1 MWVLGISRSHNGA
14 VALTHNGK
22 IYSAIQAER
31 ISRIKRQPI
40 FLKEDKALVSECVEY
55 CLNQAGIR
63 HADIQ
68 SIAIS
73 TPWGFNQI
81 EDNWLF
87 DYIGG
92 APNDYRGTY
101 YVPHHF
107 SHMEYILHYSNLL
120 PGIVL
125 IVDGSG
131 SLERDRQKFNI
142 SEAPSPEC
150 ISHVHMMGKETVSA
164 YWFNGNDTSL
174 VYRFSPSVASFEK
187 CNLNSNGLLQSIGH
201 YWRWAS
207 NYCFGLHSEAGKV
220 MGLAASGDT
229 AEYANLNILSVNK
242 DGLISLDYEKLHKEF
257 KFPNIFGK
265 DLSGEKHYADVSA
278 MVQRDTEKILMDILT
293 ILKGKYTT
301 NTLYYAGG
309 VALNVVANEKIIRS
323 GLFENVILNGSVE
336 DNGTAIGA
344 ALAASNILMNERVT
358 ETVTDFYGRAYVN
371 NEILTAIEEFSFEF
385 EFVEEDQIYD
395 RVASLLFNNK
405 VVGWFQGRSEFGP
418 RALGNRSI
426 LANPSSPNMKY
437 ILDLH
442 IKHRDRYRPYAPV
455 VLEER
460 AGQYFD
466 IDGESPVMM
475 REGKVLKNNFPAITH
490 VDGSARVQT
499 VTENENEP
507 LYKLIK
513 AFDKV
518 SGFPIIL
525 NTSFNLPGEPIVESP
540 TDALNSFSNGSLEYL
555 CLGNYLVSRSS
566 KSAKS

>member
-1 MWVLGISRSHNGA
+1 
-14 VALTHNGK
+14 
-22 IYSAIQAER
+22 
-31 ISRIKRQPI
+31 
-40 FLKEDKALVSECVEY
+40 
-55 CLNQAGIR
+55 
-63 HADIQ
+63 
-68 SIAIS
+68 
-73 TPWGFNQI
+73 
-81 EDNWLF
+81 
-87 DYIGG
+87 
-92 APNDYRGTY
+92 
-101 YVPHHF
+101 
-107 SHMEYILHYSNLL
+107 
-120 PGIVL
+120 
-125 IVDGSG
+125 
-131 SLERDRQKFNI
+131 
-142 SEAPSPEC
+142 
-150 ISHVHMMGKETVSA
+150 
-164 YWFNGNDTSL
+164 
-174 VYRFSPSVASFEK
+174 
-187 CNLNSNGLLQSIGH
+187 
-201 YWRWAS
+201 
-207 NYCFGLHSEAGKV
+207 
-220 MGLAASGDT
+220 
-229 AEYANLNILSVNK
+229 
-242 DGLISLDYEKLHKEF
+242 
-257 KFPNIFGK
+257 
-265 DLSGEKHYADVSA
+265 
-278 MVQRDTEKILMDILT
+278 MDILT
-293 ILKGKYTT
+293 ILKGKYPT

-344 ALAASNILMNERVT
+344 ALAASNILMKKRVT

>member
-1 MWVLGISRSHNGA
+1 
-14 VALTHNGK
+14 
-22 IYSAIQAER
+22 
-31 ISRIKRQPI
+31 
-40 FLKEDKALVSECVEY
+40 
-55 CLNQAGIR
+55 
-63 HADIQ
+63 
-68 SIAIS
+68 
-73 TPWGFNQI
+73 
-81 EDNWLF
+81 
-87 DYIGG
+87 
-92 APNDYRGTY
+92 
-101 YVPHHF
+101 
-107 SHMEYILHYSNLL
+107 
-120 PGIVL
+120 
-125 IVDGSG
+125 
-131 SLERDRQKFNI
+131 
-142 SEAPSPEC
+142 
-150 ISHVHMMGKETVSA
+150 
-164 YWFNGNDTSL
+164 
-174 VYRFSPSVASFEK
+174 
-187 CNLNSNGLLQSIGH
+187 
-201 YWRWAS
+201 
-207 NYCFGLHSEAGKV
+207 

-344 ALAASNILMNERVT
+344 ALAASNILMKKRVT

-499 VTENENEP
+499 VTENENAP